1 MDVENSMKNHENPVK
16 LLDQVRDIM
25 RRKHYSR
32 RTEQNYIYWM
42 KRYIFYHRKR
52 HPKDMGVHEIEA
64 FLTHL
69 AVQEKVSASTQNQAF
84 NAILFL
90 YRRVLGITM
99 EGENISAIRAK
110 RKKNIP
116 VVLTRE
122 EVGRMLGLMNG
133 TVQLM
138 AKLLYGS
145 GIRLLECARLR
156 VHDIDFDMGEITV
169 REGKG
174 FKDRLTILPENL
186 VLPLQEQIERVRIQ
200 HEQDLKNG
208 FGSVEMPYALDRK
221 FKNAHKELGWQFLF
235 SGRNISSD
243 PRTKIKRRHHVH
255 ESALQRAV
263 KSAAKQAGINK
274 RVTPHTLRHSFA
286 THLLMD
292 GSDIRTVQELLGH
305 KDVSTTMIYT
315 HVLRQKGIRSV
326 KSPLDRVCK
335 KEV

>member
-1 MDVENSMKNHENPVK
+1 MQTKQSDWGARNTGKPKK
-16 LLDQVRDIM
+16 LLDQVHDIM
-25 RRKHYSR
+25 RRKHYSP
-32 RTEQNYIYWM
+32 RTEKSYLAWM
-42 KRYIFYHRKR
+42 KRYIIFHHKR
-52 HPKDMGVHEIEA
+52 HPRDMGVPEIET

-69 AVQEKVSASTQNQAF
+69 AVKEKVSASTQNQAF

-90 YRRVLGITM
+90 YHKVLGISL
-99 EGENISAIRAK
+99 EDENISAIRAV

-122 EVGRMLGLMNG
+122 EVIRLLALMNG
-133 TVQLM
+133 MVQLM
-138 AKLLYGS
+138 ARLLYGS
-145 GIRLLECARLR
+145 GLRVMECVRLR
-156 VHDIDFDMGEITV
+156 VKDIDFGMGEITV

-174 FKDRLTILPENL
+174 FKDRLTILPESL
-186 VLPLQEQIERVRIQ
+186 VSSLQEQIERVRIQ
-200 HEQDLKNG
+200 HRQDLKNG
-208 FGSVEMPYALDRK
+208 FGSVYLPYGLERK

-235 SGRNISSD
+235 VARNVSVD
-243 PRTKIKRRHHVH
+243 PQTRIKRRHHVH

-263 KSAAKQAGINK
+263 KRAAKLAGINK

-315 HVLRQKGIRSV
+315 HVLRQKGIRPV
-326 KSPLDRVCK
+326 KSPLD
-335 KEV
+335 